1 MAVLREEAF
10 VDSSKIESVSG
21 LTYGV
26 NRPVKSASNP
36 VFTGTSGEF
45 DHHVVYVSA
54 IPDPDGSG
62 VWLYPGTHT
71 ENWGRGRLALAQSA
85 DGITFTKPNLG
96 LHTVDG
102 DTNNNCVID
111 STFKTFPFVTY
122 VPSLTAT
129 PYVAVG
135 LEIPVDGSWERYVKV
150 WVSDDGIDFG
160 SPVNSITITGMVRDS
175 MSIVRRTDDKWMI
188 YAQTRTGG
196 DVRSVGVWRSDT
208 TDITTTTWTFV
219 NEFMLTGTSSAY
231 QYYSFGA
238 WIDGEVM
245 YAANCIYDSSGYY
258 QNETYPSPPTPVPF
272 ITTTTA
278 DRQFKFELWTSR
290 GDDGLT
296 WTRIDADWM
305 WSGANAGALDTTPG
319 EWDYGC
325 MVIGG
330 QMVRVGDDWRYYYGG
345 AAEQHHPS
353 PAGPYGTLPWT
364 QREAGFASTGYRRI
378 GKLSGTGSVILD
390 PITAAGSGATVTV
403 NSTGT
408 VTVELLDATTGA
420 VLSGYASADCDAIP
434 SDTVDHTVT
443 WGGASVTP
451 DEFKVK
457 VYVTSGVVHF
467 IEVADAPGA
476 EGYGNTTSSGYGE
489 ATAYTPPSA
498 SLAIDPAST
507 AWEQIGTTIIVRV
520 TADPSIVSVVF
531 TSSAGGLVRFGGA
544 DADLFEVSLDGTT
557 WVSMVDIPVGETDG
571 FLRVTPETPGTTLSA
586 DIGVPV

>member
-1 MAVLREEAF
+1 MTALREEAF
-10 VDSSKIESVSG
+10 VDSAKIESLSG
-21 LTYGV
+21 LTYGIT
-26 NRPVKSASNP
+26 RPVKSASNP

-96 LHTVDG
+96 IHSVDG

-160 SPVNSITITGMVRDS
+160 SPVNSITITGLVRDS

-188 YAQTRTGG
+188 YAQTRTAG

-219 NEFMLTGTSSAY
+219 NEFMLTGTSIAY

-245 YAANCIYDSSGYY
+245 YAANCIYDSQGYY
-258 QNETYPSPPTPVPF
+258 QNETYPTPPTPVPF
-272 ITTTTA
+272 ITTNTN

-305 WSGANAGALDTTPG
+305 WSGANAGTLDSTPG

-325 MVIGG
+325 VVIGG
-330 QMVRVGDDWRYYYGG
+330 QMVPVGDEWRYYYGG
-345 AAEQHHPS
+345 AREQHHPS
-353 PAGPYGTLPWT
+353 PAGPYGTLPQT
-364 QREAGFASTGYRRI
+364 QRQAGFASLGYRRI
-378 GKLSGTGSVILD
+378 GKLSGTGHVVLD
-390 PITAAGSGATVTV
+390 PVTASASSALSV

-408 VTVELLDATTGA
+408 VEVELLHPTTGA
-420 VLSGYASADCDAIP
+420 VLAGYARADCDAIP
-434 SDTVDHTVT
+434 ADTFGHTVT
-443 WGGASVTP
+443 WNGSSFTP
-451 DEFKVK
+451 VNYKAK
-457 VYVTSGVVHF
+457 VYLT
-467 IEVADAPGA
+467 A
-476 EGYGNTTSSGYGE
+476 
-489 ATAYTPPSA
+489 ATVYYVEIT
-498 SLAIDPAST
+498 
-507 AWEQIGTTIIVRV
+507 E
-520 TADPSIVSVVF
+520 
-531 TSSAGGLVRFGGA
+531 SAGGRLVVDAGDDDWAQVGTSITVSTTAGVASSTLATIYSVNGGTIRFAGP
-544 DADLFEVSLDGTT
+544 DASKFEVSADG
-557 WVSMVDIPVGETDG
+557 VSWAATLVVAAGAG
-571 FLRVTPETPGTTLSA
+571 SVHLRVTPDPGDVTLSA
-586 DIGVPV
+586 LLGIPA

>member
-1 MAVLREEAF
+1 MTVLREEAF

-26 NRPVKSASNP
+26 NRPAKSASNP
-36 VFTGTSGEF
+36 VFTGTASEF

-96 LHTVDG
+96 IHSVDG

-111 STFKTFPFVTY
+111 STFKTFPFVTH
-122 VPSLTAT
+122 VPSLVAT

-135 LEIPVDGSWERYVKV
+135 LEIPVDGSSERYVKV
-150 WVSDDGIDFG
+150 WVSADGIDFG
-160 SPVNSITITGMVRDS
+160 SPVNSITITGLVRDS
-175 MSIVRRTDDKWMI
+175 MSIVRRTDDRWMI

-219 NEFMLTGTSSAY
+219 NEFMLTGTSIAY

-245 YAANCIYDSSGYY
+245 YAANCIYDSRGYY

-272 ITTTTA
+272 VTTNTN

-325 MVIGG
+325 LVIGG

-345 AAEQHHPS
+345 AREQHHPS
-353 PAGPYGTLPWT
+353 PAGPYGTLPQT

-378 GKLSGTGSVILD
+378 GELSGTGNVILD
-390 PITAAGSGATVTV
+390 PVTSAAGTNLTI
-403 NSTGT
+403 NSEGT
-408 VTVELLDATTGA
+408 VTVELLDSSTGA
-420 VLSGYASADCDAIP
+420 VLTGYSSAECDAIP
-434 SDTVDHTVT
+434 SDTYGHTVT
-443 WGGASVTP
+443 WNGSPATP
-451 DEFKVK
+451 TAYKPK
-457 VYVTSGVVHF
+457 VYVTSGTVYYVTV
-467 IEVADAPGA
+467 EDSPTPLTLV
-476 EGYGNTTSSGYGE
+476 NTSGTSTWTLTGSSL
-489 ATAYTPPSA
+489 TAYATPGTRHT
-498 SLAIDPAST
+498 IT
-507 AWEQIGTTIIVRV
+507 AQVYTPVGGRV
-520 TADPSIVSVVF
+520 VWAGSHAD
-531 TSSAGGLVRFGGA
+531 R
-544 DADLFEVSLDGTT
+544 FEVSEDGVS
-557 WVSMVDIPVGETDG
+557 WVSSLVVAAGTSSVVLG
-571 FLRVTPETPGTTLSA
+571 VTPQSGDGLLTASL
-586 DIGVPV
+586 GVPV